1 MPSIERGITV
11 SLPYTGGRPFLR
23 RAVESVLGQTHGEL
37 ALIVLNDGESPEP
50 WDLLADIKDKRLV
63 RFDLDSNRGRYFAD
77 AVVLAATEDQYFMIQ
92 DDRDWSSAGRA
103 ALLFEVLREEN
114 TGAAFSA
121 ISEHTAAA
129 ARKVSLRAC
138 TQAPAP
144 RPVPVPHQAGLYRTR
159 TLRAVGGCYGGFR
172 SGYGTLVVALTS
184 LTARLAYLDV
194 PLYHRAAGQ
203 DDTESAAEAVRA
215 RLDNLYEAAYRGF
228 CDYVSGHRSLDEL
241 RKLTSAL
248 AAANVT
254 SPDARE
260 LGVQSARLRARL
272 ATRARPQDGRGRRR
286 SPVPAARAVSG
297 VMRSTLP
304 GQADAPDIS
313 VVIPTR
319 DDTAELPAT
328 IESFLEAR
336 SRDARLEFV
345 IVDDASP
352 AGVDPA
358 AFEPLLGR
366 RGQQAS
372 LTVLRPADHAGIP
385 RARNMG
391 ARYARG
397 GRLFITDAHVRV
409 EPGWDA
415 LITEYGMAGR
425 VLAATIV
432 NDQTGAP
439 GFGASLLMPTL
450 TFRWNSE
457 TSGDLSAV
465 QVAASAGMAIDRE
478 LYWSIG
484 GFDPGML
491 MYGSN
496 EAEFSTRAW
505 LRGAEV
511 LNLPS
516 LIVRHRFRSA
526 AELQERLNAN
536 LHFILHNRL
545 RFALL
550 YLPDDVALYVLRDMA
565 AHYPGQVVARAC
577 SLVASSD
584 VWRRRAM
591 LRKRELFTFSWLTRK
606 FGLEVRIAG
615 AAAGYEMWSDRNGIN
630 PAPNVLPGTRPR
642 IADAADAAR

>member
-1 MPSIERGITV
+1 MPLIERGITV

-37 ALIVLNDGESPEP
+37 TLIVLNDEKSPEP

-63 RFDLDSNRGRYFAD
+63 RFDLDANRGRYFAD
-77 AVVLAATEDQYFMIQ
+77 AVALTATEDQYFLIQ
-92 DDRDWSSAGRA
+92 DDRDWSSADRA

-114 TGAAFSA
+114 AGAAFSA

-129 ARKVSLRAC
+129 ARKVSLQAC
-138 TQAPAP
+138 TRAPAP
-144 RPVPVPHQAGLYRTR
+144 RPVPVPHQIGLYRTR
-159 TLRAVGGCYGGFR
+159 ALRAAGGCYGGFR
-172 SGYGTLVVALTS
+172 SGYGALVVALTS

-194 PLYHRAAGQ
+194 PLYHRAAGEEG
-203 DDTESAAEAVRA
+203 TESAAEDVRA
-215 RLDNLYEAAYRGF
+215 RLDILYEAAYRGF
-228 CDYVSGHRSLDEL
+228 CDYVSGRSSLDEL
-241 RKLTSAL
+241 RTLTSGL
-248 AAANVT
+248 VGANVT
-254 SPDARE
+254 SRDARVLRE
-260 LGVQSARLRARL
+260 QSARLRGRL
-272 ATRARPQDGRGRRR
+272 ATRARPQDGRARRRR
-286 SPVPAARAVSG
+286 SPAPAARAVSG

-304 GQADAPDIS
+304 GRAGAPDIS
-313 VVIPTR
+313 VVVPTR
-319 DDTAELPAT
+319 HDTAELPAT
-328 IESFLEAR
+328 LESFLEAR
-336 SRDARLEFV
+336 SRDTRLEFV

-352 AGVDPA
+352 TGVDLA
-358 AFEPLLGR
+358 AFEPLFGR
-366 RGQQAS
+366 RGQRAS
-372 LTVLRPADHAGIP
+372 LTVLRPADHVGIT
-385 RARNMG
+385 RARNIG

-397 GRLFITDAHVRV
+397 GRLFITDSHVKV

-415 LITEYGMAGR
+415 LITEYATPGR

-450 TFRWNSE
+450 IFRWNSE

-496 EAEFSTRAW
+496 EAEFSIRAW

-516 LIVRHRFRSA
+516 LVVRHRFRSVG
-526 AELQERLNAN
+526 ELQESLNAN
-536 LHFILHNRL
+536 LHLVLHNRL

-565 AHYPGQVVARAC
+565 AHYPGHVVARAC
-577 SLVASSD
+577 GLVASSD
-584 VWRRRAM
+584 VWRRRSM
-591 LRKRELFTFSWLTRK
+591 LRKHELFTFSWLARR

-615 AAAGYEMWSDRNGIN
+615 AAAG
-630 PAPNVLPGTRPR
+630 A
-642 IADAADAAR
+642 